1 MEQQF
6 FTMNKHWYVA
16 FQALNNNN
24 NIYTGFFVLESVVL
38 ETSAV
43 YAYIQS
49 KFGVNYTIVL
59 LNIIEISTNDY
70 NKYPDHCKMNI
81 K

>member
-1 MEQQF
+1 
-6 FTMNKHWYVA
+6 MNKHWYVA

-24 NIYTGFFVLESVVL
+24 NIYTGFFVFESVVL
-38 ETSAV
+38 ETSVV

-59 LNIIEISTNDY
+59 LNIIEISSNDY
-70 NKYPDHCKMNI
+70 SKYPDHCKMNI
-81 K
+81 E